1 MHKKIII
8 CAWLFIFYIKSHAQ
22 INLVQNYSFENYISC
37 PTTAGSQVYFAAPW
51 SGTNNSTDY
60 FNSCAP
66 PYFFSVPYQSS
77 TSFQYARTGDAF
89 AGLFMLN
96 GYGGNY
102 REYLQGQLSDTLV
115 TSICYKITFFVNNS
129 SYAKYAVNNFGV
141 YLSTDTFTTIWNPA
155 PYTPQVLGF
164 NNEIIND
171 TLNWVEISGIYIAN
185 GGEKFI
191 SIGNFFD
198 DANTDTLDT
207 GNGTYSGAYYFIDD
221 VSVIS
226 IDSIPGGMPAYA
238 GADTNV
244 ILGDSVFI
252 GQQISNLNC
261 NWYDSNGVLIA
272 NNTSGIYVNPTIS
285 TYYVVEQN
293 LCSNITYDTVNV
305 TVLPTSINELF
316 KENNVRIYPNPNNGS
331 FTISHHLSGENYNLE
346 ITDLM
351 GKIVHRQLLETKN
364 NATSINTHQLANGIY
379 FVTISGTD
387 ASEKIV
393 KKLVIQK

>member
-22 INLVQNYSFENYISC
+22 INLVQNYSFESYTSC
-37 PTTAGSQVYFAAPW
+37 PTSVGSQVDFAAPW
-51 SGTNNSTDY
+51 TGTNNSTDY

-96 GYGGNY
+96 GYGGDY
-102 REYLQGQLSDTLV
+102 REYLQGLLFDTLV
-115 TSICYKITFFVNNS
+115 NSICYKTTFFVNNT
-129 SYAKYAVNNFGV
+129 SYAKYAVNNFGI
-141 YLSTDTFTTIWNPA
+141 YFSTDTFTTVWEPA
-155 PYTPQVLGF
+155 PYIPQVLGF

-185 GGEKFI
+185 GGERYI
-191 SIGNFFD
+191 TIGNFFD
-198 DANTDTLDT
+198 DANTDTLNT
-207 GNGTYSGAYYFIDD
+207 GNGWYLGAYYYIDD
-221 VSVIS
+221 VSVIP
-226 IDSIPGGMPAYA
+226 IDSLLGGMPAYA

-293 LCSNITYDTVNV
+293 LCGTITYDTVNV
-305 TVLPTSINELF
+305 IVLPTSIYELQNE
-316 KENNVRIYPNPNNGS
+316 NSVRLYPNPNNGN
-331 FTISHHLSGENYNLE
+331 FTLSHNLNEENYVLE
-346 ITDLM
+346 IVDVM
-351 GKIVHRQLLETKN
+351 GNIVHQEKIATKQ
-364 NATSINTHQLANGIY
+364 TINTEQLSKGLYLVHLKTSTGKLIY
-379 FVTISGTD
+379 ATKMS
-387 ASEKIV
+387 
-393 KKLVIQK
+393 VIH